1 MSTLHAVLLRRAR
14 TVYVDHEPSP
24 PAAVSDP
31 AVAAGLTA
39 LEGELLDRGHT
50 LTEPLRTALAGAG
63 ARALADTGR
72 SLLHAIDAQL
82 GADRTH
88 MPLFRGFP
96 RSVPKD
102 TDALFVDR
110 VFSLLLQRP
119 EQPCV
124 LCGTV
129 GAVLPVS
136 PCAHLVCRSCWDGAD
151 YTGCPLCHRRVDR
164 TDPFL
169 RLAESA
175 EIGAGRSFPEGP
187 LRLLV
192 LGTSRT
198 ADAAAELAGLLARAT
213 PLSPQERDDVKVL
226 LAHAEPGGLGWLPDG
241 VPVRETRAL
250 VFGTL
255 LRDGGPATVTAVR
268 ERLPEL
274 LTTATDVL
282 RLLWVWSGG
291 EADLLSAPRL
301 RGMPRGLRRELLAV
315 LDGFA
320 PPSLVEDLLRHPEAW
335 KRAAELLH
343 PFEGHARH
351 PRAALAFAA
360 LRGTDV
366 SGTGALSEALLRT
379 AAEHPEAV
387 VVRGARIVARTWA
400 GRVEEALR
408 HGDAAG
414 AVALLARR
422 PGELVRR
429 LDQLLR
435 VYGGEELAPEL
446 GAALERGLPSVG
458 PGPLLGALG
467 ALRGRHLPSSRRVFF
482 PRGRVGRAQG
492 VDDVRPPL
500 PAPLVARVAGLLE
513 AEVVRRL
520 GAASRYGLAVLDPGL
535 AALAAPF
542 AERSSAASLVAVPRG
557 SELRLPGGGVLRLFL
572 HWTEPEGT
580 RVDLDLSVAFFD
592 EQWRAV
598 GLCDYTRL
606 RYGGDAAVHSGDLT
620 SAPPPDGATEYVD
633 LDLPALAEAGA
644 RYAVPVVFSYNDVPF
659 DELPDA
665 FAGFMTVSCAG
676 ERDATYDP
684 RAVRQRFDLAGES
697 RICAPMIVD
706 LADGRA
712 LWTDVH
718 LPGDSGVHDLGRHG
732 NAMGALARDLWN
744 HFTGGARVTLWD
756 VACWHAAARCD
767 ETIVVRRVDAS
778 GADEPAGNGQDA
790 GRAGTGEPGADGR
803 NPGRASADEPGTD
816 RPGADGSGDGSM
828 GTDVT
833 CPPGPATDGGAR
845 VELWHYRR
853 RDGEDVAAF
862 AARLRALGAPE
873 SREPAGGADADG
885 RRVFLAFVEGDGMSP
900 VGATGTVYRLFPGA
914 VDACAGTERVT
925 AAGLLAEL
933 A

>member
-1 MSTLHAVLLRRAR
+1 MSTLHSVLLRRAR

-39 LEGELLDRGHT
+39 LEGELLDRGHA

-72 SLLHAIDAQL
+72 GLLHAIDAQL

-169 RLAESA
+169 RLSESA
-175 EIGAGRSFPEGP
+175 GAARRSFPEGP

-198 ADAAAELAGLLARAT
+198 ADAAAELTGLLARAT
-213 PLSPQERDDVKVL
+213 PLSPQDRDDVKVL
-226 LAHAEPGGLGWLPDG
+226 LAHAEPGGLGWLPADI
-241 VPVRETRAL
+241 PVRETRAL
-250 VFGTL
+250 VLGTL

-291 EADLLSAPRL
+291 EADLLTNPRL
-301 RGMPRGLRRELLAV
+301 RGVPRGLRRELLAV

-320 PPSLVEDLLRHPEAW
+320 TPSLVEDLLRHPEAW
-335 KRAAELLH
+335 KRAAERLH

-366 SGTGALSEALLRT
+366 SGAGALGEALLRT
-379 AAEHPEAV
+379 AEEHPEAV
-387 VVRGARIVARTWA
+387 TVAVLPPGRGIRIVARTWA

-414 AVALLARR
+414 AVELLARR

-435 VYGGEELAPEL
+435 GYGGEELAPEL
-446 GAALERGLPSVG
+446 GAALEHGLPKAG

-500 PAPLVARVAGLLE
+500 PAPLVARVTGLLE
-513 AEVVRRL
+513 AEAVRRL
-520 GAASRYGLAVLDPGL
+520 GAASRYELAVLDPGL
-535 AALAAPF
+535 ASLTAPF

-557 SELRLPGGGVLRLFL
+557 SELRLPGGRVLRLFL
-572 HWTEPEGT
+572 HWMEPEGT

-592 EQWRAV
+592 EDWQAV

-606 RYGGDAAVHSGDLT
+606 RYRGDAAVHSGDLT

-633 LDLPALAEAGA
+633 LDLPALAAAGA
-644 RYAVPVVFSYNDVPF
+644 RYAVPVVFSFNDVPF
-659 DELPDA
+659 EELPDA
-665 FAGFMTVSCAG
+665 FAGFMTVSGAG
-676 ERDATYDP
+676 ARDASYDP

-732 NAMGALARDLWN
+732 NALGALARDLWE

-767 ETIVVRRVDAS
+767 ETVVVRRAS
-778 GADEPAGNGQDA
+778 GAGTDGPGANG
-790 GRAGTGEPGADGR
+790 PGADAPR
-803 NPGRASADEPGTD
+803 
-816 RPGADGSGDGSM
+816 
-828 GTDVT
+828 
-833 CPPGPATDGGAR
+833 PPGPATGRSR
-845 VELWHYRR
+845 VELWRYRR
-853 RDGEDVAAF
+853 RDGEGVAAF

-873 SREPAGGADADG
+873 SREPADAPAARAAADG
-885 RRVFLAFVEGDGMSP
+885 RRVFLALVEGDELSP
-900 VGATGTVYRLFPGA
+900 AGATGTVYRLFPGA
-914 VDACAGTERVT
+914 VDACAGTARVT
-925 AAGLLAEL
+925 AGGLLAEL

>member
-24 PAAVSDP
+24 PAAVSAP

-39 LEGELLDRGHT
+39 LEGELLDRGHA

-72 SLLHAIDAQL
+72 GLLHAIDAQL

-129 GAVLPVS
+129 DAVLPVA

-169 RLAESA
+169 RPARPA
-175 EIGAGRSFPEGP
+175 GAVARSYPDGP

-213 PLSPQERDDVKVL
+213 PLSPQDRDDVKVL
-226 LAHAEPGGLGWLPDG
+226 LAHAEPGGLDWLPADM
-241 VPVRETRAL
+241 PVRETRAL
-250 VFGTL
+250 VLGTL
-255 LRDGGPATVTAVR
+255 LRDGGPATVAAVR

-274 LTTATDVL
+274 LTTATDAL

-291 EADLLSAPRL
+291 EADLLSPPRL
-301 RGMPRGLRRELLAV
+301 RGVPRGLRRELLAV

-320 PPSLVEDLLRHPEAW
+320 TPSLVEDLLRHPEAW

-343 PFEGHARH
+343 PFEGHTRH

-360 LRGTDV
+360 LRGTEV
-366 SGTGALSEALLRT
+366 SGAGSLGEALLRT
-379 AAEHPEAV
+379 AAGQPEAV
-387 VVRGARIVARTWA
+387 AVRAGSRGAPGAAGQPGSDGPVPPPRGVRIVARTWA

-408 HGDAAG
+408 RGDAAG
-414 AVALLARR
+414 AVALLAQR

-446 GAALERGLPSVG
+446 GAALEHGLPKAG

-520 GAASRYGLAVLDPGL
+520 GAASRYELAVLAPGL
-535 AALAAPF
+535 ASLPAPF
-542 AERSSAASLVAVPRG
+542 AERSSATSLVAVPRG
-557 SELRLPGGGVLRLFL
+557 SELRLPEGRVLRLFL
-572 HWTEPEGT
+572 HWMEPEGT

-592 EQWRAV
+592 EDWRAV

-606 RYGGDAAVHSGDLT
+606 RYRDDAAVHSGDLT

-633 LDLPALAEAGA
+633 LDLTALAGAGA
-644 RYAVPVVFSYNDVPF
+644 RYAVPVVFSFNDVPF

-665 FAGFMTVSCAG
+665 FAGFMTVSGPA
-676 ERDATYDP
+676 EARDASYDP

-732 NAMGALARDLWN
+732 DALGALARDLWG

-767 ETIVVRRVDAS
+767 ETVVVRCAS
-778 GADEPAGNGQDA
+778 GA
-790 GRAGTGEPGADGR
+790 GTYGPGAVGSR
-803 NPGRASADEPGTD
+803 
-816 RPGADGSGDGSM
+816 ADGA
-828 GTDVT
+828 
-833 CPPGPATDGGAR
+833 CPARPAPVHPG
-845 VELWHYRR
+845 VELWRYRR
-853 RDGEDVAAF
+853 RGGEDVAAF
-862 AARLRALGAPE
+862 AARLRTLGVPD
-873 SREPAGGADADG
+873 SREPAGSADGAGRTGHPRGPAAHVADG
-885 RRVFLAFVEGDGMSP
+885 RHVFLAFVEGDELSP

-914 VDACAGTERVT
+914 VDACAGPERVT
-925 AAGLLAEL
+925 AGGLLAEL

>member
-24 PAAVSDP
+24 PAAVSAP

-39 LEGELLDRGHT
+39 LEGELLDRGHA

-72 SLLHAIDAQL
+72 GLLHAIDAQL

-96 RSVPKD
+96 RSVPED

-119 EQPCV
+119 RQPCV

-129 GAVLPVS
+129 GAVLPVA

-169 RLAESA
+169 RPARPA
-175 EIGAGRSFPEGP
+175 GAVARSHPDEP

-213 PLSPQERDDVKVL
+213 PLSPRDRDDVKVL
-226 LAHAEPGGLGWLPDG
+226 LAHAEPGGLDWLPADM
-241 VPVRETRAL
+241 PVRETRAL
-250 VFGTL
+250 VLGTL
-255 LRDGGPATVTAVR
+255 LRDGGPTTVAAVR

-291 EADLLSAPRL
+291 EADLLSPPRL
-301 RGMPRGLRRELLAV
+301 RGVPRGLRRELLAV
-315 LDGFA
+315 LDGLA
-320 PPSLVEDLLRHPEAW
+320 TPSLVEDLLRHPEAW

-360 LRGTDV
+360 LRGTEV
-366 SGTGALSEALLRT
+366 SGAGALGEALLRT
-379 AAEHPEAV
+379 AAEYPEAV
-387 VVRGARIVARTWA
+387 AVRADSCEAADGARQPGSGGSVRIVARTWA

-408 HGDAAG
+408 RGDAAG

-446 GAALERGLPSVG
+446 GAALEHGLPKAG

-482 PRGRVGRAQG
+482 PRGRVGRARG

-500 PAPLVARVAGLLE
+500 PAALVARVAGLLE

-520 GAASRYGLAVLDPGL
+520 GAASRYELAVLDPGL
-535 AALAAPF
+535 ASLPAPF
-542 AERSSAASLVAVPRG
+542 AERSSATSLVAVPRG
-557 SELRLPGGGVLRLFL
+557 SELRLPEGRVLRLFL
-572 HWTEPEGT
+572 HWMEPEGT

-592 EQWRAV
+592 EDWRAI

-606 RYGGDAAVHSGDLT
+606 RYRGDAAVHSGDLT

-633 LDLPALAEAGA
+633 LDLTALAEAGA
-644 RYAVPVVFSYNDVPF
+644 RYAVPVVFSFNDVPF

-665 FAGFMTVSCAG
+665 FAGFMTVSGPA
-676 ERDATYDP
+676 EARDASYDP

-732 NAMGALARDLWN
+732 DVLGALARDLWG

-767 ETIVVRRVDAS
+767 ETVVVRCAS
-778 GADEPAGNGQDA
+778 GADGPGAG
-790 GRAGTGEPGADGR
+790 GTGADG
-803 NPGRASADEPGTD
+803 ADGPGTD
-816 RPGADGSGDGSM
+816 SA
-828 GTDVT
+828 
-833 CPPGPATDGGAR
+833 PPGG
-845 VELWHYRR
+845 ELWRYRR
-853 RDGEDVAAF
+853 RDGEGVAAF
-862 AARLRALGAPE
+862 AARLRALGAPD
-873 SREPAGGADADG
+873 SREAAGSAGRTAPARGPAAHVADG
-885 RRVFLAFVEGDGMSP
+885 RRVFLAFVEGDELSP

-914 VDACAGTERVT
+914 VDACAGPERVT
-925 AAGLLAEL
+925 AGGLLAEL